1 MVESDGGIEKVAVE
15 YFQDL
20 FSTSIPTDMDASL
33 RFIKNKVSATTNDTL
48 TAEPTEQEIKKLY
61 LILTQIKP
69 RTRWYDE

>member
-33 RFIKNKVSATTNDTL
+33 RFIKNKVSASTNDTL
-48 TAEPTEQEIKKLY
+48 TAEPTEQEI
-61 LILTQIKP
+61 LTTK
-69 RTRWYDE
+69 